1 MIYGKIIFHEI
12 LSDLILT
19 MIDFHFGRAMLL
31 NLNLLTTAMP
41 FAKKTLSGTGPYTLD
56 R

>member
-31 NLNLLTTAMP
+31 NLLTTAMP
-41 FAKKTLSGTGPYTLD
+41 FAKKILSGTGPYTLD